1 MMYTY
6 RRTVLIYTLYRTVD
20 AKNVSPHLMH
30 KLLRLLQEFALY
42 VSGGQVK
49 DVLEYVQK
57 LRHQGGIIE
66 IRSPHTAGSII
77 RAYGAIGH
85 IEGVWDTWNEAWK
98 ERKEMG
104 RTRGSMI
111 H

>member
-1 MMYTY
+1 M
-6 RRTVLIYTLYRTVD
+6 
-20 AKNVSPHLMH
+20 
-30 KLLRLLQEFALY
+30 
-42 VSGGQVK
+42 K

-57 LRHQGGIIE
+57 QRYQGDLIE

-77 RAYGAIGH
+77 RAYGAMGN

-104 RTRGSMI
+104 RKRGSMFHYI
-111 H
+111 PKSDEQE